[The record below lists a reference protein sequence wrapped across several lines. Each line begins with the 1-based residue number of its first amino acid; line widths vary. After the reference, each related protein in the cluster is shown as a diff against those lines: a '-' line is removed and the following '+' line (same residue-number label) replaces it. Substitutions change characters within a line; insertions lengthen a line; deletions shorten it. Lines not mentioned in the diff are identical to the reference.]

1 MKIELKCISFADK
14 ETRDKEGV
22 MDIPPGTPVSR
33 LLADLGIPVDT
44 LGIISI
50 DGRRVDLSTRLKEG
64 DTLALFPVV
73 EGG

>member
-1 MKIELKCISFADK
+1 MKIELKCISFIEK
-14 ETRDKEGV
+14 EIKGKEGV
-22 MDIPPGTPVSR
+22 LDIPPDTPVSEV
-33 LLADLGIPVDT
+33 LAERGIPLET

-50 DGRRVDLSTRLKEG
+50 NGRRVDPSTRLKQG